1 MVFWK
6 IMVVLALI
14 TLWGINQNLASI
26 AKHYEKEDKEDDDLR
41 QVFRR
46 M

>member
-14 TLWGINQNLASI
+14 LLWAINQNLASI
-26 AKHYEKEDKEDDDLR
+26 AQHFEKEDKEDDDLR

>member
-26 AKHYEKEDKEDDDLR
+26 AKHFEKEDEDDDLR